1 MTRLAS
7 RGTVAGA
14 AAIILAVLICRLP
27 AQPHGQ
33 PLASAGVA
41 FAAIQVDY
49 PAAGSIFPPDI
60 APPTFA
66 WRDGEQSAVAWRV
79 DVEFADGSSRLQ
91 LKSAGERMTIGEMD
105 PRCNGDTNEP
115 PKLTPEQAAA
125 RTWKPD
131 GKDWETIKK
140 RSVKAPATV
149 IFTGFRDQKMKQPV
163 SRGQVTFTTSQDPV
177 GAPIFYRDVPLMPSE
192 LEKGIIK
199 PLSAQ
204 AVRYI
209 TWRLKNIGQ
218 PDSRKL
224 IESFPT
230 CANCHSF
237 SSDGKTLGMDVDG
250 PQNAK
255 GLYALVSV
263 KQQTTIRKEDVIEWS
278 SFRGKLGGRFRVGF
292 MPQVSPDG
300 QYVVTTINDPGSGN
314 QKEADIQGK
323 YYVANFKDYRF
334 LQVFYPT
341 RGVLAWYSRATGK
354 LEPLPGADDPEYAQA
369 SAFWS
374 PDGKYLVFAR
384 AKAREPYPEGQK
396 MAEYANDPNETQI
409 QYDLYRIPFNGG
421 KGGQAEP
428 LAGASQNGMSNSFPK
443 VSPDGRWIV
452 YVQAR
457 NGLLMRPDS
466 QLYIVPAQGGTPRRM
481 HCNTPL
487 MNSWHSFSP
496 NGRWL
501 VFSSKGRSPYTQM
514 YLTHID
520 DDGNDSPAILI
531 ENATASN
538 RAVNIPEFVN
548 IQQDG
553 LMKIDSP
560 ATEFYRV
567 FDLAMDL
574 ARSNQYTLAIREWRK
589 ALELN
594 PEDAKSHNNLG
605 LALAKT
611 GKLEEAIPQYQQALS
626 LDPGFGDAHDN
637 FALALTKTGK
647 VDEAI
652 PHFEKALE
660 LNPRD
665 AKAHS
670 NLGGILAEK
679 GSLDEASAHFE
690 KALEVDPDD
699 ADAHNN
705 LAVALVKAGRKSEA
719 IPHFEKALAADPNSV
734 EVQYNLGIA
743 LAGTGRLDDAI
754 PHFEKALELSPD
766 NAKAHVNLGGVLSE
780 KGQVDAAIAHFEKAL
795 AVEPANAEAHNNL
808 GIALARAGKL
818 EQAIPHFEQA
828 LAGPSES
835 LETHVNLGL
844 ALAQLGRIDAA
855 IPHFQKTLDSA
866 TGSAALQDYIGGVLA
881 TRGRAEAAVAHFER
895 ALALGFPNEAAT
907 ANAHYNLGSAL
918 YDARGKAMEALAQ
931 WQEALRLAP
940 DHVPALNRTARLL
953 ATYPDASFRNGAEA
967 VRLAERAVEL
977 SGGREAVFLD
987 TLAAAYAEQQ
997 RFPEA
1002 LETERRALALASQ
1015 GNHGSFAQALSGR
1028 ISLYE
1033 ERKPLRE
1040 GR

>member
-1 MTRLAS
+1 M
-7 RGTVAGA
+7 
-14 AAIILAVLICRLP
+14 
-27 AQPHGQ
+27 
-33 PLASAGVA
+33 
-41 FAAIQVDY
+41 
-49 PAAGSIFPPDI
+49 
-60 APPTFA
+60 
-66 WRDGEQSAVAWRV
+66 
-79 DVEFADGSSRLQ
+79 
-91 LKSAGERMTIGEMD
+91 GERMTIGEMD

-125 RTWKPD
+125 HTWKPEE
-131 GKDWETIKK
+131 KAWETIKK
-140 RSVKAPATV
+140 RSTKASATMT
-149 IFTGFRDQKMKQPV
+149 ITGFSDQKMKQPV
-163 SRGQVTFTTSQDPV
+163 SRGRVTFQTSKDPV

-192 LEKGIIK
+192 LEKGVIK

-218 PDSRKL
+218 PGSRKL

-237 SSDGKTLGMDVDG
+237 SRDGKTLGMDVDG
-250 PQNAK
+250 PQNDK
-255 GLYALVSV
+255 GLYALVPV
-263 KQQTTIRKEDVIEWS
+263 KPQTTIRKEDVIQWS
-278 SFRGKLGGRFRVGF
+278 SFKGKLGGRLRVGF

-300 QYVVTTINDPGSGN
+300 QYVVTTINDPGAENRQHDG
-314 QKEADIQGK
+314 DVQGK
-323 YYVANFKDYRF
+323 YYVSNFKDYRF

-341 RGVLAWYSRATGK
+341 RGILAWYSRGTGK
-354 LEPLPGADDPEYAQA
+354 LEPLPGADDPEYVQA

-374 PDGKYLVFAR
+374 PDGKYLVFVR
-384 AKAREPYPEGQK
+384 AKARDPYPAGQK
-396 MAEYANDPNETQI
+396 LAEYANDPNETQI
-409 QYDLYRIPFNGG
+409 QYDLYRIPFNDG
-421 KGGQAEP
+421 KGGVPEP

-443 VSPDGRWIV
+443 VSPDGRWMV

-466 QLYIVPAQGGTPRRM
+466 QLYIVPAQGGTARRM
-481 HCNTPL
+481 RCNTPL

-520 DDGNDSPAILI
+520 EEGNDSPAILI
-531 ENATASN
+531 ENATAAN

-553 LMKIDSP
+553 LMKIESP
-560 ATEFYRV
+560 ATEFYRL
-567 FDLAMDL
+567 FDLALDL
-574 ARSNQYTLAIREWRK
+574 ARKNQYSAAIPEWRK

-611 GKLEEAIPQYQQALS
+611 GKLDEAIPQYQEALS
-626 LDPGFGDAHDN
+626 LDPNFGDAHDN
-637 FALALTKTGK
+637 FALALTKKGK

-670 NLGGILAEK
+670 NLGGILAEQ
-679 GSLDEASAHFE
+679 GSLDKARSHFE

-705 LAVALVKAGRKSEA
+705 LAVALVKAGRMNEA
-719 IPHFEKALAADPNSV
+719 IPHFEKALAADPSSV

-743 LAGTGRLDDAI
+743 LAGTGRLDEAI
-754 PHFEKALELSPD
+754 PHFEKALELNPND
-766 NAKAHVNLGGVLSE
+766 AKVHVNLGGVLAE
-780 KGQVDAAIAHFEKAL
+780 KGRVDEAIAHFGKAL
-795 AVEPANAEAHNNL
+795 AVEPHNAEAHNNL

-818 EQAIPHFEQA
+818 DEAIPHFEQA
-828 LAGPSES
+828 LAGPAES

-844 ALAQLGRIDAA
+844 ALAQRGRIEEAIAHFRKSLAA
-855 IPHFQKTLDSA
+855 PAASA
-866 TGSAALQDYIGGVLA
+866 SLEDYIGGVLA
-881 TRGRAEAAVAHFER
+881 TQGRPDAAIPHFER
-895 ALALGFPNEAAT
+895 ALALGFADAAVT

-918 YDARGKAMEALAQ
+918 YDARGAAVEALNQ
-931 WQEALRLAP
+931 WREALRLAP
-940 DHVPALNRTARLL
+940 DHLPALNRTARLL
-953 ATYPDASFRNGAEA
+953 ATHPDASLRKGLEA
-967 VRLAERAVEL
+967 IQLAERAVEL
-977 SGGREAVFLD
+977 SAGRDAVFLD

-1002 LETERRALALASQ
+1002 VGTERRALALAAQ
-1015 GNHGSFAQALSGR
+1015 GKNRSLVEVLSTR

-1033 ERKPLRE
+1033 AHTPLRE
-1040 GR
+1040 TR